1 MSYQRKQ
8 AMKIS
13 EVFKIIVNKEER
25 DFIKRHGNEVFLHS
39 LNEHENWVIQNL
51 VRKGVYDIS
60 KNNKS
65 LIKVKNV

>member
-1 MSYQRKQ
+1 
-8 AMKIS
+8 MKIS

-25 DFIKRHGNEVFLHS
+25 DFIERHGNEVFLHS